1 MIIGMFLIISFLVLT
16 VLLFVMG
23 ILMKGITSIS
33 DVWKSVF
40 GKGKP
45 KNNPSSGYTSSGPKD
60 TSEDDDP
67 VLGGTS
73 RTDLSSVK
81 DVEFEKE

>member
-1 MIIGMFLIISFLVLT
+1 MIIGMLFIIFFLVLT
-16 VLLFVMG
+16 VLLFFMG

-33 DVWKSVF
+33 EVWRSIF
-40 GKGKP
+40 GKDKP
-45 KNNPSSGYTSSGPKD
+45 KNNPSSGYSSSGPKD
-60 TSEDDDP
+60 TSDDDDP